1 MCFRFSEWFCFCST
15 DYAVNFFTKSHCHSF
30 LFCRE
35 RVILVSY
42 FGLPLSYNQ
51 NTEQDTLPCSKVSS
65 KNKQKISLHSFS
77 FFFFVATSN
86 QAQQISNSRGANLD
100 TKRRSHSVFHWALWG
115 KRKVALIHLRP
126 RYYQLQF
133 KISSHT
139 TEVIFF
145 NLSNSALYSYTS
157 CLQLSLFLAAFG
169 LISQTIQPVFT
180 FKTVSTWKL
189 N

>member
-1 MCFRFSEWFCFCST
+1 MCFRFSERFCFGST

-77 FFFFVATSN
+77 LFFSVVTSN
-86 QAQQISNSRGANLD
+86 QAQQISNSRRANLD
-100 TKRRSHSVFHWALWG
+100 AKRRSYNVFHWALWAKG
-115 KRKVALIHLRP
+115 KSRWYISDQDTINYSLKSRRTQLKWFFSTYQTQHFVLTRAACSYLCFLR
-126 RYYQLQF
+126 LSV
-133 KISSHT
+133 SSLKQY
-139 TEVIFF
+139 
-145 NLSNSALYSYTS
+145 NP
-157 CLQLSLFLAAFG
+157 CLLL
-169 LISQTIQPVFT
+169 
-180 FKTVSTWKL
+180 KR
-189 N
+189 